1 MTPLSGAFRH
11 RVAVLA
17 IPALLSTLEAAP
29 GDYELITETVEAIVS
44 KGLDGGSEKSVL
56 GRVLDVTARELREDD
71 VELAALLR
79 PHAGEVSIAE
89 FTRAIRALSRQ
100 SRRPERFWIERTMR
114 TYLRSIDPHSDFFPP
129 GEFRLF
135 KEGKQ
140 REFAGVGMELERE
153 SDGGFVCMPF
163 PGMAAER
170 EGVKWGV
177 NLLEVNGR
185 PVRDRSLISVASDIR
200 GAVGSPVRLTVTRKG
215 LFKRKEVIEI
225 VRERIEAPVVLLRQ
239 SIAGS
244 VIQILTF
251 NKDTAPSVAK
261 LLRTHKAG
269 RTLTLDLRGCP
280 GGSLQAAVATAE
292 LFLPPGK
299 RIVSLRGSSGTSHV
313 NSVLKATDAA
323 SPLVILQD
331 SRSAS
336 SAEVLIAAL
345 TENGRALSVGGTT
358 RGKGSVQEVVPLR
371 EGYGMMIT
379 TSRMLDPKG
388 NAWHLRG
395 LSPVKR
401 LSQLELKSKNTEQ
414 HTKRVRRP

>member
-1 MTPLSGAFRH
+1 MIRLPGAFLCGI
-11 RVAVLA
+11 AFLA
-17 IPALLSTLEAAP
+17 IPAVLATLDAAP
-29 GDYELITETVEAIVS
+29 GDYELITETVGAIVS

-56 GRVLDVTARELREDD
+56 GRALDVAARELREED

-79 PHAGEVSIAE
+79 PHAGEVTKAE
-89 FTRAIRALSRQ
+89 YTRDIRALARQ
-100 SRRPERFWIERTMR
+100 SGRPERFWIERTMR
-114 TYLRSIDPHSDFFPP
+114 AYLRSLDPHSDFFPP

-153 SDGGFVCMPF
+153 IDGGFVCMPF

-215 LFKRKEVIEI
+215 LLRRKEVVEV

-251 NKDTAPSVAK
+251 NGDTARSVAK

-280 GGSLQAAVATAE
+280 GGSLQAAVATAD

-313 NSVLKATDAA
+313 NSTQKPIDAA

-345 TENGRALSVGGTT
+345 TENGRAVSVGGTT
-358 RGKGSVQEVVPLR
+358 RGKGSVQDVIPLR

-388 NAWHLRG
+388 KAWHLRG
-395 LSPVKR
+395 LPPV
-401 LSQLELKSKNTEQ
+401 Q
-414 HTKRVRRP
+414 

>member
-1 MTPLSGAFRH
+1 MIRLPGAFLCGI
-11 RVAVLA
+11 AFLA
-17 IPALLSTLEAAP
+17 IPAVLATLDAAP
-29 GDYELITETVEAIVS
+29 GDYELITETVGAIVS

-56 GRVLDVTARELREDD
+56 GRALDVAARELREED

-79 PHAGEVSIAE
+79 PHAGEVTKAE
-89 FTRAIRALSRQ
+89 YTRDIRALARQ
-100 SRRPERFWIERTMR
+100 SGRPERFWIERTMR
-114 TYLRSIDPHSDFFPP
+114 AYLRSLDPHSDFFPP

-153 SDGGFVCMPF
+153 IDGGFVCMPF

-215 LFKRKEVIEI
+215 ILRRKEVVEV

-251 NKDTAPSVAK
+251 NGDTARSVAK

-280 GGSLQAAVATAE
+280 GGSLQAAVATAD

-313 NSVLKATDAA
+313 NSTQKPIDAA

-345 TENGRALSVGGTT
+345 TENGRAVSVGGTT
-358 RGKGSVQEVVPLR
+358 RGKGSVQDVIPLR

-388 NAWHLRG
+388 KAWHLRG
-395 LSPVKR
+395 LPPV
-401 LSQLELKSKNTEQ
+401 Q
-414 HTKRVRRP
+414 